1 MDHIWNMDNFID
13 WGNHHII
20 LSLKQ
25 PHAQKSQISTMNK
38 HMIVVIGD
46 SHIKECSEILS
57 DHLDN
62 NYNVTG
68 FCKSNTDFKA
78 VMPSINT

>member
-1 MDHIWNMDNFID
+1 
-13 WGNHHII
+13 
-20 LSLKQ
+20 
-25 PHAQKSQISTMNK
+25 MNK